1 MRQLLA
7 LVVPLA
13 LLAGTADAQPLFRT
27 IENDPWCREVGRNSH
42 QETWC
47 EVREATLPAT
57 EGRIEVDASP
67 NGGAKAEGA
76 DRSDIRLRVMV
87 VARADTETEARELA
101 SEVEVVTRPTIRTE
115 GPRTHP
121 RGAHWWASFE
131 VTVPRRSS
139 LRLTSVNGPVAVTGV
154 DGQVELET
162 ENGPVTVSG
171 SGGHVRG
178 RTENGPVTAELTGTA
193 WKGEGLDLETVNGP
207 AVIRIPSDYNARLET
222 GTVNGPLDLSF
233 PLTGQLRSKGDIEAT
248 LGDGGTLLR
257 VRTTNGPVRVG
268 RP

>member
-1 MRQLLA
+1 MRQLLV
-7 LVVPLA
+7 LFVPLA
-13 LLAGTADAQPLFRT
+13 LLAGPADAEPGFKT

-42 QETWC
+42 LETWC

-67 NGGAKAEGA
+67 NGGARARGA

-87 VARADTETEARELA
+87 VARADTEAEARDLA
-101 SEVEVVTRPTIRTE
+101 SEVEVVTGPTIRAE
-115 GPRTHP
+115 GPRAHP

-131 VTVPRRSS
+131 VRVPRRSS
-139 LRLTSVNGPVAVTGV
+139 LRLTSKNGPVAVSGV
-154 DGQVELET
+154 EGGVEMET
-162 ENGPVTVSG
+162 QNGPVSVSG
-171 SGGHVRG
+171 SGGQVRG
-178 RTENGPVTAELTGTA
+178 RTENGPVTAELTGTT
-193 WKGEGLDLETVNGP
+193 WTGKGLDLETVNGP
-207 AVIRIPSDYNARLET
+207 AVIRVPKDYNARLET

-233 PLTGQLRSKGDIEAT
+233 PLTGQLRSKGDIQAT
-248 LGDGGTLLR
+248 LGNGGTLLR